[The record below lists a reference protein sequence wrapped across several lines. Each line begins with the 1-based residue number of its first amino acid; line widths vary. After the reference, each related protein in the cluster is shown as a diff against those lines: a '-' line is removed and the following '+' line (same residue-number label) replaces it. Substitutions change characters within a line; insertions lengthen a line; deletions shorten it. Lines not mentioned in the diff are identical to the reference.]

1 MFCLEVCLEVF
12 SRSYDNISL
21 MGEFEYD
28 EYGPY
33 DTSLLSINVDI
44 HPVYPGLVLTHPSVG
59 RKLIKVN
66 SLTPTT
72 NIQLLSQDI
81 LDKCKLIPTQKQ
93 PEIEQLLLYLQK
105 RNLNRPD
112 NILRPSISDTI
123 EHSSIENLSEYTEL
137 LYEDETSKIQASKHI
152 LNLAR
157 NPENLETLLH
167 SQTLLGALSRVLRDD
182 WKKSTELAS
191 NIVYIFFCFSAF
203 SQFHQVITDNKIG
216 GISLQIIEYELE
228 KYKKWKKE
236 LTDKRRSESKEN
248 AEEFEKKME
257 VALANGDQLL
267 RVTLYL
273 LLNISEEVRIQMKMR
288 QKGIIKILIEC
299 LKQDRSEEVQIL
311 VVSFMKRLSL
321 FIENIT
327 EMAELGVVK
336 HLDKLIPCEHDD
348 LLGLTLRL
356 LLNLSF
362 HTKLR
367 ADVHEVKMT
376 QKLVKLL
383 KTDEHRISALC
394 LLYQLSYDEKHRA
407 VYAFVPELI
416 EHIVAE
422 LLKPK
427 NGTEPEPTA
436 TALLVN
442 LCSNVACVGQ
452 VCKMHNGK
460 VVKALA
466 KRAFRQKSVLLMKMV
481 RNMSQFDSAKDH
493 LMNYIGE
500 LAQAIGSSLGKC
512 YQKFME
518 DDAPKSR
525 LNERMANLEELEEV
539 EAFAL
544 ECVGTLANVTN
555 ADLDYNMI
563 IDEYNLWEPIA
574 MVLDP
579 TSKTPDDLCL
589 EIIILLGTFCIDDQ
603 CANNLASKGLIPLLI
618 ELLKQKQEDDEL
630 VCQIVNVINRLITH
644 KATRELV
651 VNQSQAGD
659 YIIDLM
665 HDSNEQIR
673 KVCDE
678 TLDLIAQVSPAQ
690 AEKIKLERFKWH
702 NQQWLQILESK
713 QFDDHFGELG
723 YEEALYQDGI
733 MGGHGGV
740 ELLDD
745 PNDLYWGELDNQQ
758 HEYY

>member
-1 MFCLEVCLEVF
+1 MIIKF
-12 SRSYDNISL
+12 
-21 MGEFEYD
+21 
-28 EYGPY
+28 
-33 DTSLLSINVDI
+33 LSSTLFNTNSFKNQLIQNSN
-44 HPVYPGLVLTHPSVG
+44 YVL
-59 RKLIKVN
+59 KLQ
-66 SLTPTT
+66 LT
-72 NIQLLSQDI
+72 
-81 LDKCKLIPTQKQ
+81 LD
-93 PEIEQLLLYLQK
+93 Y
-105 RNLNRPD
+105 
-112 NILRPSISDTI
+112 S
-123 EHSSIENLSEYTEL
+123 HFF
-137 LYEDETSKIQASKHI
+137 
-152 LNLAR
+152 LNLFR
-157 NPENLETLLH
+157 P
-167 SQTLLGALSRVLRDD
+167 
-182 WKKSTELAS
+182 
-191 NIVYIFFCFSAF
+191 
-203 SQFHQVITDNKIG
+203 
-216 GISLQIIEYELE
+216 
-228 KYKKWKKE
+228 
-236 LTDKRRSESKEN
+236 
-248 AEEFEKKME
+248 
-257 VALANGDQLL
+257 
-267 RVTLYL
+267 
-273 LLNISEEVRIQMKMR
+273 
-288 QKGIIKILIEC
+288 
-299 LKQDRSEEVQIL
+299 
-311 VVSFMKRLSL
+311 
-321 FIENIT
+321 
-327 EMAELGVVK
+327 
-336 HLDKLIPCEHDD
+336 
-348 LLGLTLRL
+348 LGLTLRL

-563 IDEYNLWEPIA
+563 IDEYRL
-574 MVLDP
+574 VL
-579 TSKTPDDLCL
+579 
-589 EIIILLGTFCIDDQ
+589 
-603 CANNLASKGLIPLLI
+603 
-618 ELLKQKQEDDEL
+618 QKFHGNSN
-630 VCQIVNVINRLITH
+630 CQ
-644 KATRELV
+644 K
-651 VNQSQAGD
+651 
-659 YIIDLM
+659 
-665 HDSNEQIR
+665 
-673 KVCDE
+673 
-678 TLDLIAQVSPAQ
+678 
-690 AEKIKLERFKWH
+690 
-702 NQQWLQILESK
+702 
-713 QFDDHFGELG
+713 
-723 YEEALYQDGI
+723 
-733 MGGHGGV
+733 
-740 ELLDD
+740 
-745 PNDLYWGELDNQQ
+745 
-758 HEYY
+758 